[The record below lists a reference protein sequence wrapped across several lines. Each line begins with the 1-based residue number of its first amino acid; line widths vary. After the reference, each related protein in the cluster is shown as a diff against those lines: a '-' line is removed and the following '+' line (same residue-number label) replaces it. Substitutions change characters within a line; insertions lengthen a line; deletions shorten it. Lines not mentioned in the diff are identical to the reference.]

1 MRHTTE
7 VTDAIGPILIVV
19 ALLAI
24 PVVLMLIGAGI
35 AAGLGWIL
43 KRDSDEQYEG
53 TEYLQI
59 S

>member
-1 MRHTTE
+1 M
-7 VTDAIGPILIVV
+7 TDAIGPILIIL

-35 AAGLGWIL
+35 AAGLGWVL

-53 TEYLQI
+53 TEYLEI